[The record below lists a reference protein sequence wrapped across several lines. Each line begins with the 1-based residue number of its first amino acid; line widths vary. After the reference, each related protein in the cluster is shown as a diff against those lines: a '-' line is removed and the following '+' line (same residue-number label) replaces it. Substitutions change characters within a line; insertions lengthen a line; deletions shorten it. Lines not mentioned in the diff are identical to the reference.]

1 LVCKTW
7 HGGSCVALYMYL
19 GSERTALDWNT
30 HKLNGAMTSFTL
42 VFVPGTRGSVGREP
56 GRDCVD
62 SSGNR
67 LDQAC

>member
-1 LVCKTW
+1 
-7 HGGSCVALYMYL
+7 
-19 GSERTALDWNT
+19 
-30 HKLNGAMTSFTL
+30 MTSFTL